1 MIYYRFDIPKRQLHY
16 RTEQSK
22 EYIISFIVMY
32 ELICMLAANK
42 AVFEELCRLSEK
54 CYRSKKNQPVFHA
67 YVKEYPVQKRY
78 KRAWRFLTDAFY
90 DFSAYHNHHFCR
102 TLWLCFVR
110 KYMSRN
116 LHPQYR
122 QMGKALHLYASG
134 TRKEQI
140 GKYPLYCTELDG
152 KLYHSVE
159 PQYLLCCSFLIEF
172 MEAIYAAG
180 LHINKCKV
188 CGTLFCSTSEE
199 TCCSDRTCKK
209 LFSDL
214 SEDSLLDEIGRI
226 KKRFDDK
233 INHDR
238 KNIRDLNYP
247 QEAVD
252 EFDAFTKPLQ
262 KRVTDQN
269 KALRRNEPTLQDV
282 REFEKKVSALHTP
295 INEMKAGIIAKYAP
309 IRASK

>member
-122 QMGKALHLYASG
+122 QMGQALHLYASG

-172 MEAIYAAG
+172 MEAIYERVYISINARCAEHFFAALQKKHAVLIG
-180 LHINKCKV
+180 PVKS
-188 CGTLFCSTSEE
+188 CSA
-199 TCCSDRTCKK
+199 TCLKTAFSTR
-209 LFSDL
+209 LVESRSDL
-214 SEDSLLDEIGRI
+214 MTKSIMTGRI
-226 KKRFDDK
+226 SV
-233 INHDR
+233 I
-238 KNIRDLNYP
+238 
-247 QEAVD
+247 
-252 EFDAFTKPLQ
+252 
-262 KRVTDQN
+262 
-269 KALRRNEPTLQDV
+269 
-282 REFEKKVSALHTP
+282 
-295 INEMKAGIIAKYAP
+295 
-309 IRASK
+309 